1 MNKFSVV
8 WALGLLPAFA
18 QTNTIVGAGYSAPV
32 PLTVAPG
39 QLVTL
44 FVEGIGASLTQPVR
58 ASSVALPTALA
69 GNTEAI
75 QFRNAGS
82 PAVGSTCFDLFAES
96 VARFLWDA
104 HGGHRPDSFRAPNPL
119 SPLCKTGRAR
129 AAIVRY

>member
-1 MNKFSVV
+1 MMKFIARRLDSGRITLGLALSPAMNKFSVI

-69 GNTEAI
+69 GISVTLK
-75 QFRNAGS
+75 QFS
-82 PAVGSTCFDLFAES
+82 SE
-96 VARFLWDA
+96 
-104 HGGHRPDSFRAPNPL
+104 
-119 SPLCKTGRAR
+119 
-129 AAIVRY
+129 